1 MQLKVLVKSSAFFT
15 PKLGFQRVIFMQKSL
30 FELPDKQFKGVVR
43 MDETSYVQLA
53 QLICNHDVS
62 CDGVYSCH
70 KQLPVDV

>member
-1 MQLKVLVKSSAFFT
+1 
-15 PKLGFQRVIFMQKSL
+15 MQKSL